1 MQTES
6 HDLEK
11 TLQIRKMELAVE
23 KENEVAILKH
33 QEELKERLQQLNAE
47 IIALEQKQKIVSIVQ
62 SSHYTL
68 RHPNF
73 CLKPSQ
79 KASC

>member
-1 MQTES
+1 
-6 HDLEK
+6 
-11 TLQIRKMELAVE
+11 MELAVE

-62 SSHYTL
+62 SSPYTL